1 MEEYQLYAA
10 MFHLVFSLG
19 SAILRPVEMPPPD
32 DVSDEL
38 AGRPVRFGLIWL
50 GSALTVLALSCLRIF
65 PIVSLATLLSDDHSL
80 TSTYVA
86 SLQDSQWMFA
96 VLGIL
101 LSPLAFAAPA
111 LLRLQHGLLHNVPGK
126 IFWPVL
132 GSLLFG
138 ATWMVQ
144 TFLFQ
149 GIPHVTDAI
158 SHLFQ
163 AKIFA
168 LGRLQVM
175 APPCIEHFLQY
186 NISFT
191 TDGHWLSIYPPGH
204 ALTLLPALKF
214 HLLPLYG
221 PACTTGTLLTCAWIV
236 QRFFGRPYAR
246 AFALL
251 FSTSPMMLLIGGSF
265 MSHISLLLCLA
276 SGLAL
281 GLHGLDRFAAQRSA
295 FACFAGSGFLLGLAA
310 LIRPQDVIVL
320 VPTILLGIIWSWRHV
335 VPALR
340 NAIPGLLTG
349 LAIPVAAQLFWNHQI
364 FGSIFALGYGRTD
377 TGSIVRGAVPVFGF
391 TDNFT
396 LRHAVQQ
403 LVWTLARLDTALLG
417 WPLCLLFIGFTFM
430 RRRPDRRDIIAL
442 TAVGIVTAFYFT
454 YDYYAREY
462 EARFYSAFVPFLII
476 LVLRGLGRLREWR
489 PLRAAI
495 PLLGLL
501 LTLHGFIFYWPGH
514 IIPNYGQDYEQAS
527 PIVHRL
533 AREAGL
539 TKALVLI
546 DASDP
551 NDFRY
556 SAGFIYN
563 DPELAGNIIYALDL
577 PGENNCLFKAFPD
590 RTIYR
595 FRPNEEWTDGE
606 FELQSQ
612 NYSDELLA
620 DP

>member
-1 MEEYQLYAA
+1 
-10 MFHLVFSLG
+10 MFHLVFSVG
-19 SAILRPVEMPPPD
+19 SAIFRPVEMPRPD
-32 DVSDEL
+32 DGSDEL
-38 AGRPVRFGLIWL
+38 DGRPVRFGLIWL
-50 GSALTVLALSCLRIF
+50 GSALAVLALSLLRIF
-65 PIVSLATLLSDDHSL
+65 PSVALATLLSDDHTL
-80 TSTYVA
+80 TSTYMA

-101 LSPLAFAAPA
+101 LSPFAFAAHA
-111 LLRLQHGLLHNVPGK
+111 FLRLQHGLLHNIPGK

-132 GSLLFG
+132 GLFSFG

-168 LGRLQVM
+168 LGRLRAV
-175 APPCIEHFLQY
+175 APPCIEHFLQF

-191 TDGHWLSIYPPGH
+191 ADGHWLSIYPPGH

-221 PACTTGTLLTCAWIV
+221 PVCTTATLLTCAWIV
-236 QRFFGRPYAR
+236 QRFYGRPYAR
-246 AFALL
+246 SFALL
-251 FSTSPMMLLIGGSF
+251 FFVSPMILLVGGSF
-265 MSHISLLLCLA
+265 MSHISLLPCLA
-276 SGLAL
+276 SGIAL
-281 GLHGLDRFAAQRSA
+281 GLHGLDRFAARRPA

-310 LIRPQDVIVL
+310 LIRPQDAVIL
-320 VPTILLGIIWSWRHV
+320 VPTILLGIIWGWRRV
-335 VPALR
+335 APALR

-377 TGSIVRGAVPVFGF
+377 TGSIVRGAVPIFGF

-403 LVWTLARLDTALLG
+403 LVWTLTRLDAALLG
-417 WPLCLLFIGFTFM
+417 WPVCLLFIGFAFL
-430 RRRPDRRDIIAL
+430 RRRPDRRDVIAL
-442 TAVGIVTAFYFT
+442 TAVGIVTALYFT

-462 EARFYSAFVPFLII
+462 EARFYFAFVPFLII
-476 LVLRGLGRLREWR
+476 LVLRGLRRLGEWR

-514 IIPNYGQDYEQAS
+514 IIPNYGRDYEQAS

-539 TKALVLI
+539 THALVLI
-546 DASDP
+546 DTRDP
-551 NDFRY
+551 NGFRY
-556 SAGFIYN
+556 SSGFIYN
-563 DPELAGNIIYALDL
+563 DPELAENVIYALDL
-577 PGENNCLFKAFPD
+577 PGRNDCLFKAFPD

-606 FELQSQ
+606 FERQTI
-612 NYSDELLA
+612 NWHDEI
-620 DP
+620 PIGP